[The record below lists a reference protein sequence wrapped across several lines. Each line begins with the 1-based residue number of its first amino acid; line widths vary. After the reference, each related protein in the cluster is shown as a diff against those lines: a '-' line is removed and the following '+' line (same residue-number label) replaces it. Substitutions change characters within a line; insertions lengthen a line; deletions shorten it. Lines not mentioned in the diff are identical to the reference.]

1 MSRTRTF
8 SSVPIQDK
16 EGQKTRPSPRRLKKP
31 GSALK
36 NSTACR
42 SRHEEAQI
50 PLEKQ
55 GRLEPPYV
63 GSYFLRDCQE
73 RIPGFGVALVW
84 LWCGFGVALVW
95 LCTPESM
102 PSICLVYG
110 FGLAWGGFRVQDAFA
125 KVRILTPKQ
134 NCSPG
139 GMCCLSPAHLEQR
152 LLSREH

>member
-8 SSVPIQDK
+8 SSVPIRDK

-63 GSYFLRDCQE
+63 GSYFLRDCPE
-73 RIPGFGVALVW
+73 RIPGFGVAL
-84 LWCGFGVALVW
+84 GW
-95 LCTPESM
+95 LCTPEYM
-102 PSICLVYG
+102 PSICLLYG
-110 FGLAWGGFRVQDAFA
+110 FAVALGGFGSQDTFA
-125 KVRILTPKQ
+125 CELALTLSHAPFCPPDPPKHKDVVVRAKADG
-134 NCSPG
+134 CS
-139 GMCCLSPAHLEQR
+139 
-152 LLSREH
+152 